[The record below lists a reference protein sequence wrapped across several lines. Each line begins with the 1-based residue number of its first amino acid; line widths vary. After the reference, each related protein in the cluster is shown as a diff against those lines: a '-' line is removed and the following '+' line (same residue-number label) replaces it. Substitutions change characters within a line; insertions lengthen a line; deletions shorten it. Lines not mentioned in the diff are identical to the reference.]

1 MHYENIQ
8 PAVFL
13 SRPNRFTA
21 LCRNGEGEEL
31 VCHLRNTGRCAEL
44 LLPGTR
50 VWVQY
55 HPSPTRKTQY
65 TLITVEKGSQ
75 LVNLDS
81 LAPNRLFAEGA
92 RSGLIQIDGVG
103 ELRELRSEVKADDS
117 RLDHRLTGWSGTPW
131 RCFPMPPPFG
141 ASSMWRSSSPCV
153 GADMPRRRCFSSRWR
168 GYAVS
173 RPIPAPSRNFIG
185 RCAGPGRP
193 GSSCW
198 PSAAGSDPTKWRF
211 WLRWKFGYK
220 REKARKPVCSGVRAF

>member
-1 MHYENIQ
+1 MLSCGKMVNCKHYENIQ

-103 ELRELRSEVKADDS
+103 ELR
-117 RLDHRLTGWSGTPW
+117 
-131 RCFPMPPPFG
+131 
-141 ASSMWRSSSPCV
+141 SS
-153 GADMPRRRCFSSRWR
+153 APR
-168 GYAVS
+168 
-173 RPIPAPSRNFIG
+173 
-185 RCAGPGRP
+185 
-193 GSSCW
+193 
-198 PSAAGSDPTKWRF
+198 
-211 WLRWKFGYK
+211 
-220 REKARKPVCSGVRAF
+220 

>member
-31 VCHLRNTGRCAEL
+31 VCHLRNIGRCAEL

-117 RLDHRLTGWSGTPW
+117 RLDHRLTGSLGTAYCEIKGVTLE
-131 RCFPMPPPFG
+131 RDAVALFPDAPTLRG
-141 ASSMWRSSSPCV
+141 LKHVEELITLR
-153 GADMPRRRCFSSRWR
+153 GR
-168 GYAVS
+168 GYA
-173 RPIPAPSRNFIG
+173 
-185 RCAGPGRP
+185 
-193 GSSCW
+193 
-198 PSAAGSDPTKWRF
+198 AAAVF
-211 WLRWKFGYK
+211 LIQM
-220 REKARKPVCSGVRAF
+220 EGVRCFTPNTGAQPEFHRALCRAREAGVQLLAFRCRVRPDEVEVLAPVEVRL